1 MARTDWSRPPPRP
14 LKIPGVMELRT
25 LADARALMRHLPVGQ
40 VERPTCRHVAK
51 ELTAAADGGDVA
63 DAAIALRL
71 AFMIENIEHEL
82 GSV

>member
-1 MARTDWSRPPPRP
+1 
-14 LKIPGVMELRT
+14 MELKT
-25 LADARALMRHLPVGQ
+25 LADARALMRHLPAGH
-40 VERPTCRHVAK
+40 VERPTWRHVAK
-51 ELTAAADGGDVA
+51 ELAAAADGGDVA